1 MNSVEKSC
9 QNCVSCVDDKC
20 INVYNESGRI
30 DMFDASHCT
39 RWKDKNNLQ
48 VSSVIPELE
57 ITLSIKQY
65 DNKASEF
72 IQALSELTDMYGNYI
87 SEANIDDCLNLV
99 KKKGK
104 LVFDSLEYG
113 KFKEKGEKIIH
124 WLPKENVLKIEVL
137 MPDNKLVKGVGES
150 NMNKIKEGEIVQA
163 ERYGFLRC
171 DKKEKNKLLFWYTHR

>member
-1 MNSVEKSC
+1 MRKVHLYEPLNLFGTSCNGNSLNPKTSLMWEDVDCGSCRKTDAYKYAKSNQIKQEVLEMSSVKKSC
-9 QNCVSCVDDKC
+9 QNCVSCIDDKC

-65 DNKASEF
+65 DNKAIEF

-99 KKKGK
+99 KNIQG
-104 LVFDSLEYG
+104 L
-113 KFKEKGEKIIH
+113 
-124 WLPKENVLKIEVL
+124 
-137 MPDNKLVKGVGES
+137 
-150 NMNKIKEGEIVQA
+150 
-163 ERYGFLRC
+163 
-171 DKKEKNKLLFWYTHR
+171 